1 MTGWLDPELWRL
13 KGEILEPKKAETIE
27 YFVRAVDLIRSNGSK
42 LLELRAATS
51 LAAACKCRDDEM
63 MRVVF

>member
-27 YFVRAVDLIRSNGSK
+27 YFGRAVDLIRSGSK